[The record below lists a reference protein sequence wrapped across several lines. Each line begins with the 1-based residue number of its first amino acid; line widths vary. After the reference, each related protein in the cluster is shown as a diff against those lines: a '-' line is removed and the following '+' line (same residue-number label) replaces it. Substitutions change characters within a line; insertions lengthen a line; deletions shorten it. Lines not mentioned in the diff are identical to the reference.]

1 MLRIIPPPK
10 MSINIPN
17 NTPNA
22 VPIFAPEYKPIN
34 SINIINR
41 FGITPAIVNELKKF
55 DCRKYIIIN
64 AMISIIIVI
73 TFFIIHSYYLRL

>member
-1 MLRIIPPPK
+1 MLRIIPPPNI
-10 MSINIPN
+10 SINIPN

-22 VPIFAPEYKPIN
+22 VPIFAPEYNPIN

-55 DCRKYIIIN
+55 DCKKYIIIN
-64 AMISIIIVI
+64 VIISSITVII
-73 TFFIIHSYYLRL
+73 FFIIHV